1 MYNPYVNET
10 NTKINIPP
18 SKGEPGGGGGVDG
31 GGGPGAAKTTVNGNK
46 NTTNE
51 IKILLGTIFIV
62 RKSKKK
68 IYLPK
73 YLLSKFNN
81 LNKK

>member
-1 MYNPYVNET
+1 M
-10 NTKINIPP
+10 PP

-31 GGGPGAAKTTVNGNK
+31 GGGPGAAKTVVNGNK

-51 IKILLGTIFIV
+51 VKNLFGTIFIV

-68 IYLPK
+68 IYSPK
-73 YLLSKFNN
+73 
-81 LNKK
+81 